1 MQLTPDSLLSVSD
14 LEKWR
19 DSINA
24 SIDYYILL
32 ARQRNLD
39 KISLNKAQEVIFSN
53 AANIAEKTNTPARA
67 IFQLGFGP
75 SLNAAIRTAID
86 LDIFNHMAG
95 PTTTEQLAL
104 KTRADHTLIVRLM
117 RALAAF
123 AIVDEVSEKCYAH
136 NNLSRAL
143 IKEVFRDFMKMT

>member
-1 MQLTPDSLLSVSD
+1 MQLIPDASLSVSD

-19 DSINA
+19 DSMNA

-32 ARQRNLD
+32 ARQRDVERPNLD
-39 KISLNKAQEVIFSN
+39 RAQEVVYSN
-53 AANIAEKTNTPARA
+53 AANIAEKTNTPARS

-75 SLNAAIRTAID
+75 NLNAAVRAAID

-95 PTTTEQLAL
+95 PTTTEELAL
-104 KTRADHTLIVRLM
+104 KTGADHILIIRLM

-123 AIVDEVSEKCYAH
+123 AIVDEISEKCYAH